1 MLFEQNE
8 KDVLK
13 KVVDEMKQIG
23 IFIGEFDAKHGSWEF
38 MNGVSTV
45 MEYLAGQV
53 SDEYLEEFEKEFS
66 KNFQKSLD
74 KARD

>member
-23 IFIGEFDAKHGSWEF
+23 IFNGTFDAKNGSWEF
-38 MNGVSTV
+38 MNGVATV
-45 MEYLAGQV
+45 MEYLAFQV
-53 SDEYLEEFEKEFS
+53 SEEYLEKFQEEFS